1 MQFQICLWQ
10 ALIHMSRKGHCNLVS
25 NRLYN
30 FTVKGDEDPSLNP
43 TYVAFLKNP
52 NAKFLTTQQ
61 PR

>member
-1 MQFQICLWQ
+1 MLH
-10 ALIHMSRKGHCNLVS
+10 AGGHTIGAGHRNLVS

-30 FTVKGDEDPSLNP
+30 FTGKGDEDPSLNP